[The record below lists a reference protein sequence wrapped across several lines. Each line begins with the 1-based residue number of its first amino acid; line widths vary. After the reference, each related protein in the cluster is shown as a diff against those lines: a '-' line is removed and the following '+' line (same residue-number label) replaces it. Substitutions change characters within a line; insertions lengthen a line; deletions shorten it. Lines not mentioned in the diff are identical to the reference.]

1 MLSLICRAS
10 AIRTEEE
17 IQRMRDDALFRAK
30 VTFPFSSETS
40 TLVDSPGAQVSIA
53 RSSTPKVVENSEDKG
68 KDAHDASNA
77 SPMPQ
82 LVPSDTS
89 DLIDLKENTA
99 PLADAENLET
109 DSQDAGN
116 VPITSSS
123 STLQTPSTEDQM
135 HESSSTSVGPLTPNS
150 SYTETLQGDSDP
162 DDGSLQDARRLPI
175 WFGDLSR
182 PGFEDSYL
190 SLRDQ
195 LSDAAYL
202 GAFDRM
208 FSVLAEAERTYRQ
221 SWANAPRL
229 ST

>member
-1 MLSLICRAS
+1 
-10 AIRTEEE
+10 
-17 IQRMRDDALFRAK
+17 
-30 VTFPFSSETS
+30 
-40 TLVDSPGAQVSIA
+40 
-53 RSSTPKVVENSEDKG
+53 VENSEGKG
-68 KDAHDASNA
+68 NDAHDALNA

-82 LVPSDTS
+82 LGLSGP
-89 DLIDLKENTA
+89 IDLKEGTA
-99 PLADAENLET
+99 PLADAENPET

-116 VPITSSS
+116 VTITSSS
-123 STLQTPSTEDQM
+123 STLQTPSTEDQT
-135 HESSSTSVGPLTPNS
+135 HESSSTPIEPLTPNS
-150 SYTETLQGDSDP
+150 SYTQTLQGDSDSE
-162 DDGSLQDARRLPI
+162 DGSLQDTRRLPI

-202 GAFDRM
+202 GAFGRM
-208 FSVLAEAERTYRQ
+208 FSVLAEAERAYRQ

>member
-1 MLSLICRAS
+1 
-10 AIRTEEE
+10 
-17 IQRMRDDALFRAK
+17 
-30 VTFPFSSETS
+30 
-40 TLVDSPGAQVSIA
+40 
-53 RSSTPKVVENSEDKG
+53 VVENSEDKG

-135 HESSSTSVGPLTPNS
+135 HESSSTPVGPLTPNS

-162 DDGSLQDARRLPI
+162 EDGSLQDTRGLPI

-208 FSVLAEAERTYRQ
+208 FSVLAEAERAYRQ

>member
-1 MLSLICRAS
+1 M
-10 AIRTEEE
+10 
-17 IQRMRDDALFRAK
+17 
-30 VTFPFSSETS
+30 
-40 TLVDSPGAQVSIA
+40 
-53 RSSTPKVVENSEDKG
+53 ENSEGKG
-68 KDAHDASNA
+68 KDAHDALNA
-77 SPMPQ
+77 SPIPQ
-82 LVPSDTS
+82 LGLSG
-89 DLIDLKENTA
+89 LIDLKEDAA
-99 PLADAENLET
+99 PLADAENPET

-116 VPITSSS
+116 VTITSSS
-123 STLQTPSTEDQM
+123 STLQTPSTENQTQ
-135 HESSSTSVGPLTPNS
+135 ESSSTPVGPLTPNS
-150 SYTETLQGDSDP
+150 SHTETLQGDSDSE
-162 DDGSLQDARRLPI
+162 DGSLQDTRGLPI

-202 GAFDRM
+202 GAFDRI